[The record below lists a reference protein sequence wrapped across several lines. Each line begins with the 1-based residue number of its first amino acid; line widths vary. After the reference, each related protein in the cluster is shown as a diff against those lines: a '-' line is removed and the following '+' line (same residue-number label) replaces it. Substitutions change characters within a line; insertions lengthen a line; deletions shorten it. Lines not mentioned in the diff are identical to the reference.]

1 MRGSLWRQ
9 WIRTPP
15 PDQLAHKHGT
25 ILTSHL
31 WAVEFSRDFVSIT
44 RGHVPQQP
52 QSNPL
57 YVLFIRRLNI
67 FSVFSKEAREK
78 EKARLKDELNR
89 GYFDDLRDLKKSG
102 GKIAPAN
109 TSLTPVAASPRFPAL
124 EVYVPKQTLTL
135 TLPISNANATLICM
149 AFRASAQPM
158 VVSWSSPFSKKFSD
172 QPLNVFEVSV
182 IESLLLSLWPIKRLL
197 LRIMR
202 GSQGNTEEE
211 LERKVVYAFG
221 DTYDFRKVLGVP
233 NLLSGYVFLVDRK
246 GRVRWRASGMA
257 TEEEIES
264 MVGCTRRLLQE
275 EAPKSG

>member
-1 MRGSLWRQ
+1 
-9 WIRTPP
+9 
-15 PDQLAHKHGT
+15 
-25 ILTSHL
+25 
-31 WAVEFSRDFVSIT
+31 
-44 RGHVPQQP
+44 
-52 QSNPL
+52 
-57 YVLFIRRLNI
+57 
-67 FSVFSKEAREK
+67 
-78 EKARLKDELNR
+78 
-89 GYFDDLRDLKKSG
+89 
-102 GKIAPAN
+102 
-109 TSLTPVAASPRFPAL
+109 
-124 EVYVPKQTLTL
+124 
-135 TLPISNANATLICM
+135 
-149 AFRASAQPM
+149 M
-158 VVSWSSPFSKKFSD
+158 VVSWSSPFAKKFSD